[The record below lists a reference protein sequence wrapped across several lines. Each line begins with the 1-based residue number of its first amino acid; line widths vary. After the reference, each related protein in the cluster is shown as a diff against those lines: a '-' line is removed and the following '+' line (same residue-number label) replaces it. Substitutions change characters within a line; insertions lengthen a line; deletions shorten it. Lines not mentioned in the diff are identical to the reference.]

1 MMNVMLG
8 KLLLV
13 VLFFGQNN
21 ENSPYK
27 NIDDYLNFYKKLYTC
42 NDAFPKEDENAKV
55 LREEFLRKDKDRNCF
70 LSKKEL
76 GIFELG
82 FNEMDENQ
90 DTRISLHEFIFEKGL
105 RDGLDQNKDG
115 LISHREWGILEQ
127 LLPEAMTFF
136 KIMDFD
142 MDENISF
149 YEYDILKTAESL
161 NNDDALS
168 SFQAELAS
176 LYQTLLKP
184 SFENLKKYDQ
194 DADGNIHI
202 EEYLMKGSDLVAL
215 VFKGIIDAIGP
226 KPFEVASRE
235 ILPILIALDKNGD
248 NKIDSHEYSDFA
260 KRWSLGRNKLPE
272 EAMFILFDSDYS
284 KSLEWFEVGD
294 IDGFPFFFET
304 MDTNGNF
311 KLEFSE
317 IQSTFMDFSRYNRFK
332 EGKMIFDF
340 KKIDVNNDGE
350 LTLIESG
357 LSLENFQKID
367 VNNDGGISPGEA
379 YAK

>member
-1 MMNVMLG
+1 MFG
-8 KLLLV
+8 KLLLAL
-13 VLFFGQNN
+13 LFFSQNN
-21 ENSPYK
+21 EITPYQ
-27 NIDDYLNFYKKLYTC
+27 NVHNYLDFYKRLYTC
-42 NDAFPKEDENAKV
+42 NDDFPKEDENAKV
-55 LREEFLRKDKDRNCF
+55 LREEFLRKDKDKNCF

-105 RDGLDQNKDG
+105 RDVLDQNKDG

-136 KIMDFD
+136 EIMDFD

-149 YEYDILKTAESL
+149 YEYDIFKTAESL
-161 NNDDALS
+161 NNVDALS

-184 SFENLKKYDQ
+184 SFANLKKYDQ
-194 DADGNIHI
+194 DADGKIHI

-215 VFKGIIDAIGP
+215 VFKGVIDAIGP

-248 NKIDSHEYSDFA
+248 NEIDGHEYSDFA

-304 MDTNGNF
+304 MDTNRNF
-311 KLEFSE
+311 KLEFNE

-340 KKIDVNNDGE
+340 KKIDVDNDGE

-367 VNNDGGISPGEA
+367 MNNDGGISPGET